1 MRVCVCLS
9 ADTPAAAAAAAADAV
24 TSRAM
29 TRCSCDVGCP
39 CCGRC
44 IETSSQSSS
53 SWPPLP
59 ASSVAALRD
68 VDVFIARYRVSPPP
82 PLIQSPPAPSS
93 DPTTWMFPV
102 LTTAQMESS
111 ASTLS
116 CRNTLLE
123 DSREPRGPLAD
134 TAAQLVDYQSNVTS
148 CGTLRLQNNE
158 SISETN
164 WSWSS
169 TGSAL
174 DLTACSVFSNINPD
188 AQVYNNAIPV
198 VTAAGIYSNAS
209 LEQPPAYSLSSQD
222 LYSQPSV
229 PCVST
234 VYSWNIDRQS
244 LDEPGSTVASEV
256 GSNGVSSFSTIVS
269 ESGLQ
274 PTDHTFYNC
283 STEVVGKVSDS
294 VSTHPPRSSVITL
307 AQQADKYW
315 AQRGD
320 IFGASQST
328 IQHDKAPVVRELSRP
343 TAPPPAPPGL
353 LTSTNAYV
361 DRPAADCTDPLMV
374 QTLPRA
380 ASTRSLQ
387 APPPRPPPRST
398 TQESND
404 TSALLGRSLPPEPDL
419 QTTFDRI
426 SLCQGQMTTFQSP
439 RMLRDSGSLSG
450 LSGSVQSLPGC
461 DVTASSLVAG
471 ATTSRGRPA
480 PQPPR
485 RGSSMSPRLQTK
497 STRHGHRARSA
508 SLRFS
513 DEDADSDM
521 LLRLGGNSA
530 STSAT
535 VTRQQLDA
543 SRPNQSTVNIGERET
558 ARKATVSGQKPVA
571 QIRPHAIR
579 SPSASSYT
587 RQRIDDDGDN
597 KCSTEAR
604 TSVVQQSF
612 VQTRAT
618 DDCSD
623 TQSFSFTSV
632 GVSSERQGGT
642 ASNMSFSR
650 FGTLRSRIRDY
661 VTAAAS
667 VGANR
672 KQQTT
677 SSSFADWTLPRSR
690 RPDVARRSSSAT
702 SWEPDRSDYA
712 SSGSEQSRGTAAL
725 DDSAVWSSS
734 SYFGVFPGPRPF
746 SSPRTRATEVSLP
759 QNIIASADSA
769 MSAADVTSSITSR
782 ISTFLTFLG
791 GSRRPPDSS
800 DTPLS
805 TSSATP
811 PQPGSTTVSSSTRI
825 ERPRNSASYT
835 KIPTAKA
842 VVDPIVST
850 LDRQSRAMSS
860 SPPVRS
866 ASTSEVLAKA
876 AAAAAAAA
884 RDARGR
890 QPMRFVREQRTSMS
904 TFRSSG
910 SLVVS
915 VGRSSSF
922 SPHSTS
928 AAREAQQ
935 SADGSQVSDGRR
947 TSKSGTLD
955 DGAGQ
960 VSSPAQSST
969 KHSPSV
975 ARYAHQSAPSTP
987 LDWND
992 EDRTQQTMTSSL
1004 PFDNSIVQPPQIGQ
1018 TANSG
1023 ESPATMK
1030 EAHEVPQS
1038 TCSSTVPLSVFR
1050 QVDVEV
1056 ERLIELLQNAAVADN
1071 PPSWR
1076 DADGSGRQVEAARE
1090 SLLALTRQFVDD
1102 SQRLVSGATRS
1113 VNALVVGVEPSL
1125 ATLTRLTGEC
1135 QSTAALLTSPS
1146 QGVMLVGRVRD
1157 LAQAYRSTVS
1167 AARSAVGRP
1176 FNSVEMKSLMRQ
1188 ATSLAAI
1195 LSSLIKMLNRT
1206 DIIC

>member
-1 MRVCVCLS
+1 MPVCVRLS
-9 ADTPAAAAAAAADAV
+9 ADTPAAAAAGDAE
-24 TSRAM
+24 TSRTM

-44 IETSSQSSS
+44 IETSSVSSS

-68 VDVFIARYRVSPPP
+68 VDVFIATYRVSPPP
-82 PLIQSPPAPSS
+82 PLIQSPPALSS
-93 DPTTWMFPV
+93 DSTTWMLPA
-102 LTTAQMESS
+102 LTTAQLESS

-116 CRNTLLE
+116 CRNALLE
-123 DSREPRGPLAD
+123 DYGELRGTLAD
-134 TAAQLVDYQSNVTS
+134 TAAKLVDYQPNVGIR
-148 CGTLRLQNNE
+148 GTLQQQNNE
-158 SISETN
+158 SVSQTN
-164 WSWSS
+164 WNWNSN
-169 TGSAL
+169 GSAL
-174 DLTACSVFSNINPD
+174 DFTTRSVFSNINPD
-188 AQVYNNAIPV
+188 AQVYNDAIPA
-198 VTAAGIYSNAS
+198 VTAAGVYNDAS
-209 LEQPPAYSLSSQD
+209 LEQPSSYSLSSQD
-222 LYSQPSV
+222 MYSHPAV

-234 VYSWNIDRQS
+234 VYSWNIDGQP
-244 LDEPGSTVASEV
+244 LDEPGSTLAFDV
-256 GSNGVSSFSTIVS
+256 GSNSINSFSTNVN

-274 PTDHTFYNC
+274 PTDRAVYNS
-283 STEVVGKVSDS
+283 STEVGGKVADS
-294 VSTHPPRSSVITL
+294 VSTDPPRSSVITL
-307 AQQADKYW
+307 AQQLDKYW

-320 IFGASQST
+320 VAGGIQST

-343 TAPPPAPPGL
+343 TAPPPAPPGSL
-353 LTSTNAYV
+353 ASTNAYV
-361 DRPAADCTDPLMV
+361 DRPVADQLMI

-398 TQESND
+398 THESNN

-439 RMLRDSGSLSG
+439 RTLRESGSYGG

-471 ATTSRGRPA
+471 STTSRGRPA

-485 RGSSMSPRLQTK
+485 RGSSMSPRLQAK
-497 STRHGHRARSA
+497 CTRHGHRARSA
-508 SLRFS
+508 SLRSS
-513 DEDADSDM
+513 DDDGDSDV
-521 LLRLGGNSA
+521 LLRLGNSSA
-530 STSAT
+530 LTSAT
-535 VTRQQLDA
+535 LTRQQLDA
-543 SRPNQSTVNIGERET
+543 SGTNQSTVNVAERET
-558 ARKATVSGQKPVA
+558 ARKATVSGGKPVA

-604 TSVVQQSF
+604 TSVVQQSS

-623 TQSFSFTSV
+623 SQSFSFTSV
-632 GVSSERQGGT
+632 GVSTDRQGGT
-642 ASNMSFSR
+642 ASNVSFSR
-650 FGTLRSRIRDY
+650 FGTLRSRIKDY

-677 SSSFADWTLPRSR
+677 SSSFADWTLPRGR
-690 RPDVARRSSSAT
+690 RPGVARRSSSAT

-791 GSRRPPDSS
+791 GSRRPQSSSPTS
-800 DTPLS
+800 DTPPS
-805 TSSATP
+805 TLSATP
-811 PQPGSTTVSSSTRI
+811 PQPGSTTVSSSTGI

-835 KIPTAKA
+835 RIPTAKA
-842 VVDPIVST
+842 VVDPVVST
-850 LDRQSRAMSS
+850 LERQSRAVSS

-915 VGRSSSF
+915 VARSSSF

-928 AAREAQQ
+928 AAREAHQ

-947 TSKSGTLD
+947 TSKSGILD
-955 DGAGQ
+955 DGDGQ
-960 VSSPAQSST
+960 VSSPAQLPT
-969 KHSPSV
+969 KHPPSV

-1004 PFDNSIVQPPQIGQ
+1004 PFDNSVVQPPQMDH

-1023 ESPATMK
+1023 DSPATTK

-1038 TCSSTVPLSVFR
+1038 SYSSTVPLSVFR

-1056 ERLIELLQNAAVADN
+1056 ERLIELLQNAAVADD
-1071 PPSWR
+1071 PPPWR
-1076 DADGSGRQVEAARE
+1076 DADGSGKQVEAARE

-1113 VNALVVGVEPSL
+1113 VDALVAGVEPSL
-1125 ATLTRLTGEC
+1125 DTLTRLTGEC
-1135 QSTAALLTSPS
+1135 QSTAALLASPS